1 MLRRINI
8 KFIEFKKKTKNMNSS
23 VKYHW
28 DRRMLLERKLSVVGI
43 PRYYTKWLVILHEI
57 VRDTTRNTS

>member
-1 MLRRINI
+1 
-8 KFIEFKKKTKNMNSS
+8 MNAS

-57 VRDTTRNTS
+57 LRDTTKDELVHTYPISV